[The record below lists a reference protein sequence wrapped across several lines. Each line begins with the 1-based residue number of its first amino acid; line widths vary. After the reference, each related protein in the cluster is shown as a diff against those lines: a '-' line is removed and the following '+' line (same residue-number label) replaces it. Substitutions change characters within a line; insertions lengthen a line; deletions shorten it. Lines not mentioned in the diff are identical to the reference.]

1 MKQITKQMC
10 TWIESSI
17 KNWEPGNWN
26 KQDNTGVYR
35 HNNYT
40 TVKLFGNCIASI
52 EQPNAETD
60 IYHSDIYLYLG
71 WSTVTTIDR
80 LNGILSMFTDSRLHN
95 HDGHWWITSEPG
107 NKNYVQVRSNK
118 VCHRKGETHYCIKG
132 MQSYYGI
139 HIKQTDDFIGIVDID
154 NTLYNF
160 EWQV

>member
-60 IYHSDIYLYLG
+60 IYHSDIICTQAGALLQPSIVLMVSYLCLLTQD
-71 WSTVTTIDR
+71 STTMMD
-80 LNGILSMFTDSRLHN
+80 
-95 HDGHWWITSEPG
+95 
-107 NKNYVQVRSNK
+107 
-118 VCHRKGETHYCIKG
+118 
-132 MQSYYGI
+132 
-139 HIKQTDDFIGIVDID
+139 IGG
-154 NTLYNF
+154 
-160 EWQV
+160 